1 METSFKLA
9 AASDAD
15 ALLEMMRGLYEHDRI
30 PFDEPKARAA
40 LAQLLGDDACGVAH
54 LILHGGETAG
64 YLVLTFGFSLE
75 FGGRDAFVDE
85 LFVKDEFRG
94 RGAGRAAL
102 DFAAEVCRAR
112 GVRALH
118 LEVER
123 ANTSAQALYRK
134 HGFKDHDRYLMTK
147 WVGTNDEG

>member
-1 METSFKLA
+1 METLFRVADA
-9 AASDAD
+9 ADAD
-15 ALLEMMRGLYEHDRI
+15 SLFVMMRELYEHESI
-30 PFDEPKARAA
+30 AFDEPTARGA
-40 LAQLLGDDACGVAH
+40 LTRLLADDSCGVAH
-54 LILHGGETAG
+54 LLLFGEEVAG

-94 RGAGRAAL
+94 HGMGKAAL
-102 DFAAEVCRAR
+102 GFAADICRAR

-123 ANTSAQALYRK
+123 ANAAAQGIYRK
-134 HGFKDHDRYLMTK
+134 AGFVDHDRYLLTK
-147 WVGTNDEG
+147 WL

>member
-1 METSFKLA
+1 METSFRVA
-9 AASDAD
+9 DGRDAD
-15 ALLEMMRGLYEHDRI
+15 SLFVMMRELYEHESI
-30 PFDEPKARAA
+30 AFDEPTARAA
-40 LAQLLGDDACGVAH
+40 LTQLLADDSCGVAH
-54 LILHGGETAG
+54 FILLGEEVAG

-94 RGAGRAAL
+94 HGMGKAAL
-102 DFAAEVCRAR
+102 GFAAEVCRAR

-123 ANTSAQALYRK
+123 ANRNAQGIYRK
-134 HGFKDHDRYLMTK
+134 AGFVDHDRYLLTK
-147 WVGTNDEG
+147 WL

>member
-1 METSFKLA
+1 LEALFRVADA
-9 AASDAD
+9 ADAD
-15 ALLEMMRGLYEHDRI
+15 SLFVMMRELYEHESI
-30 PFDEPKARAA
+30 AFDEPTARAA
-40 LAQLLGDDACGVAH
+40 LTQLLADDSFGVAH
-54 LILHGGETAG
+54 LILLGGEVAG

-94 RGAGRAAL
+94 HGMGKAAL
-102 DFAAEVCRAR
+102 GFAADICRAR

-123 ANTSAQALYRK
+123 ANAAAQGIYRK
-134 HGFKDHDRYLMTK
+134 AGFVDHDRYLLTK
-147 WVGTNDEG
+147 WL